1 VEEIGQGGAISI
13 YKAYQP
19 GLDRYV
25 TIQVYP
31 RDQVDWEQF
40 QRQAEV
46 AAKLR
51 HPHLTW
57 VTDVG
62 QEGDQV
68 YLVTE
73 YVEGFTLQD
82 ALRGQ
87 PLSLEQAIG
96 IVEQLASALDYVH
109 RQGLVH
115 GEVKP
120 ANILLQGGQHALLTG
135 LGLTQITQTSA
146 GGATSGTTGTPAYMS
161 PEQTRGEAADARAD
175 IYALGVILYQMLTG
189 HIPHE
194 AESPLTTLVKRVNEP
209 PLPPRSLNPALPE
222 RVEQVIL
229 KALAINPVDRYASAE
244 EMRLDLRQVFIRF
257 LRGVDPVSQQQQHKS
272 SSLPS
277 PATSPAAPSPPPL
290 VKKIE
295 KIRCP
300 NCGQRNSTLDAFCSK
315 CGKSLPQPTAVLG
328 APKTGSGVLLWLL
341 IGVGLALAI
350 IICSALLWLML
361 N

>member
-1 VEEIGQGGAISI
+1 VEEIGQGGTINT

-189 HIPHE
+189 HTPHE
-194 AESPLTTLVKRVNEP
+194 ADSPLTTLVKRVNEP

-229 KALAINPVDRYASAE
+229 KALAINPTERYPSAGELASA
-244 EMRLDLRQVFIRF
+244 LRQAVAGEAA
-257 LRGVDPVSQQQQHKS
+257 LVPKQPLPPSSVS
-272 SSLPS
+272 LG
-277 PATSPAAPSPPPL
+277 PPPQPEPPPQPRPQPPPQPEPSGCL
-290 VKKIE
+290 AGILG
-295 KIRCP
+295 R
-300 NCGQRNSTLDAFCSK
+300 RNSAR
-315 CGKSLPQPTAVLG
+315 
-328 APKTGSGVLLWLL
+328 VLLWLL

-350 IICSALLWLML
+350 ICSALLWLML